1 MVAERLSPA
10 HRAQVVA
17 FANIHGPRAAAR
29 RFWVPEG
36 SVKGWQARARA
47 RAAKAQAWAEAARQA
62 RPEPVVADPDP
73 AESTIADRMAAG
85 SCLRCGGAGIVQV
98 SAVTR
103 GSLTVRRARRLPC
116 PSCGGPVRRIQVT
129 EWPRREWT
137 EAQAA
142 AGDAGF
148 GWSPDEWAR
157 IRAGELD
164 PDGRR
169 ITGRPDAS

>member
-1 MVAERLSPA
+1 MASRSEVLDYADAHGAKTAGEHFGIPA
-10 HRAQVVA
+10 GTIRSW
-17 FANIHGPRAAAR
+17 R
-29 RFWVPEG
+29 
-36 SVKGWQARARA
+36 SRARA
-47 RAAKAQAWAEAARQA
+47 RAARDGTAPPTPAERWLAEARQL
-62 RPEPVVADPDP
+62 
-73 AESTIADRMAAG
+73 AERYAKRL
-85 SCLRCGGAGIVQV
+85 CLQCGGAGTVDV
-98 SAVTR
+98 PATTR
-103 GSLTVRRARRLPC
+103 SGLTIRPARRLPC

-148 GWSPDEWAR
+148 GWSGDEWAR

-169 ITGRPDAS
+169 ITGRPDA